1 MSMLI
6 VDDTASQRMLLTSI
20 LKAAGYT
27 DILVADSA
35 AAAFHLLGFG
45 SDRPLRND
53 IDLILMDISMPDMDG
68 IEACRTIKAVPE
80 LHDLPI
86 IMVTASTE
94 SADLQLA
101 FDAGAIDFINKPPR
115 RVELLARVRSA
126 LRLKQ
131 EMDRRKAHEQ
141 ELRAANEE
149 LRLKHRLLQ
158 EEQERS
164 EQLLLNI
171 LPQPIADQ
179 LKWHK
184 GVIANSFQEVTVL
197 FADIVDF
204 TRLSARISADEL
216 VLLLNE
222 VFSLFD
228 RLAEKHKLEKI
239 KTIGDAYMVVG
250 GLPTQ
255 RSDHAQAVAEM
266 ALDMRDELMR
276 SHNNLALRIGID
288 TGPVVAGVIGTKKF
302 SYDLWGNT
310 VNTASRMESQGFSGS
325 IQVTSKT
332 FSRLRDDYRFEERG
346 EVFIKGRGA
355 MSTYLLLG
363 RKDEEFVNQI
373 ALAAGE
379 R

>member
-35 AAAFHLLGFG
+35 AAAFNLLGFG

-53 IDLILMDISMPDMDG
+53 IDLVLMDISMPDMDG

-101 FDAGAIDFINKPPR
+101 FDAGAIDFINKPPK

-131 EMDRRKAHEQ
+131 EMDRRKAREQ

-216 VLLLNE
+216 VVLLNE
-222 VFSLFD
+222 VFF
-228 RLAEKHKLEKI
+228 
-239 KTIGDAYMVVG
+239 
-250 GLPTQ
+250 
-255 RSDHAQAVAEM
+255 
-266 ALDMRDELMR
+266 AL
-276 SHNNLALRIGID
+276 
-288 TGPVVAGVIGTKKF
+288 
-302 SYDLWGNT
+302 
-310 VNTASRMESQGFSGS
+310 
-325 IQVTSKT
+325 
-332 FSRLRDDYRFEERG
+332 
-346 EVFIKGRGA
+346 
-355 MSTYLLLG
+355 
-363 RKDEEFVNQI
+363 
-373 ALAAGE
+373 
-379 R
+379 